1 MAYAYGGYN
10 DSVVEIVRSC
20 GINYARTVDDS
31 EGFTLPTDWLRW
43 KPTCHHRNPKLMDLL
58 QAFLEEQEGGY
69 WRKSPKLFYLW
80 GHSYE
85 FEDNNEWY
93 IIEDF
98 AKLMGNRDDIWYA
111 TNGQICDY
119 VQAYRNLRFSVE
131 GNFVYNPS
139 VIDVYICYFGRE
151 YKIPSGETVDLERL

>member
-1 MAYAYGGYN
+1 
-10 DSVVEIVRSC
+10 
-20 GINYARTVDDS
+20 
-31 EGFTLPTDWLRW
+31 
-43 KPTCHHRNPKLMDLL
+43 MDLL

-98 AKLMGNRDDIWYA
+98 AKLAGNRDDIWYA
-111 TNGQICDY
+111 TNGQIYDY
-119 VQAYRNLRFSVE
+119 VQAYHKLRFSAE
-131 GNFVYNPS
+131 GTFVYNPS
-139 VIDVYICYFGRE
+139 AMDVYICYFGRK
-151 YKIPSGETVDLERL
+151 YKIPSGEMVDLEIL